1 MKKSVKLAIIDHI
14 SSASAILYPIKKIAE
29 VTTTLFGARKL
40 SIMTFSISTLS
51 IMTLSIMQ
59 IQYNANSA

>member
-29 VTTTLFGARKL
+29 VTTTCYLAPGH
-40 SIMTFSISTLS
+40 SVYD
-51 IMTLSIMQ
+51 
-59 IQYNANSA
+59 IQHIDTQHNANSA